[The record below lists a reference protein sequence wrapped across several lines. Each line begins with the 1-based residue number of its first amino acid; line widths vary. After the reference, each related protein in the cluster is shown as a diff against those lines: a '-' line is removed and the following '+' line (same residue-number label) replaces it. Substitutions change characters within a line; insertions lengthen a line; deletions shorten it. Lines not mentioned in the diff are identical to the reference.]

1 MADKHTGFRRL
12 DLLKS
17 AKIKVYIPL
26 QIGLIVIMV
35 LLTPAPDVVIRSF
48 TLDDLTE
55 LCELV
60 KANRAF
66 LREWLPWADRI
77 SDPRD
82 EAPYIEMAMDKESRG
97 EGFEGGIYVRGILA
111 GSIGLHYISEDT
123 RSTEIGYWLAE
134 QYTGSGVMTAC
145 ARTVLAYC
153 FTEYK
158 LNRVE
163 IRAAGAN
170 LKSRAIPERL
180 GFRLEG
186 LLRQFHT
193 LHGKLHDLAI
203 YGMLAHEWKG

>member
-1 MADKHTGFRRL
+1 
-12 DLLKS
+12 
-17 AKIKVYIPL
+17 
-26 QIGLIVIMV
+26 MV
-35 LLTPAPDVVIRSF
+35 LFTPLPDVVIRSF
-48 TLDDLTE
+48 TMDDLTD

-60 KANRAF
+60 KANRTF

-82 EAPYIEMAMDKESRG
+82 ESPYIEMALDKETRR
-97 EGFEGGIYVRGILA
+97 EGFEAGIYVRGVLA
-111 GSIGLHYISEDT
+111 GSIGLHYISGDT

-134 QYTGSGVMTAC
+134 AYTGGGVMTAC
-145 ARTVLAYC
+145 ARTVLNYC
-153 FTEYK
+153 FEEYQ

-186 LLRQFHT
+186 VLRQCHT
-193 LHGKLHDLAI
+193 LHGQLHDLAV
-203 YGMLAHEWKG
+203 YGILAGEWKG